1 MRSDRQEI
9 ACLHFPQINLNLTS
23 QIQPTGLERAES
35 PVTTASPLLPI
46 FLGLHIAH
54 YQGEKGL

>member
-35 PVTTASPLLPI
+35 PVTTASPLL
-46 FLGLHIAH
+46 LGLHIAH